1 MTALAVNSPEYA
13 ALLARILPRVIH
25 SEEENE
31 HFIRVLEEMERRS
44 DQWSAAEAKLAELLT
59 LVIEEFE
66 DDNYQLKAA
75 TPVEV
80 LRELMEANELRQKDL
95 VDIFGASSTVSAV
108 LRGKRDLTREHIKKL
123 SQRFHISPEVF
134 F

>member
-31 HFIRVLEEMERRS
+31 HFIKVLEEMERRS
-44 DQWSAAEAKLAELLT
+44 DKWSAAEARLAELLT

-66 DDNYQLKAA
+66 EDNYQLKAA
-75 TPVEV
+75 TPIEV
-80 LRELMEANELRQKDL
+80 LQELMAANKLRQKDL
-95 VDIFGASSTVSAV
+95 VDIFGATSTVSAV
-108 LRGKRDLTREHIKKL
+108 LNGKRDMTREHIKKL
-123 SQRFHISPEVF
+123 TKRFHISPEVF

>member
-108 LRGKRDLTREHIKKL
+108 LSGKRDLTREHIKKL